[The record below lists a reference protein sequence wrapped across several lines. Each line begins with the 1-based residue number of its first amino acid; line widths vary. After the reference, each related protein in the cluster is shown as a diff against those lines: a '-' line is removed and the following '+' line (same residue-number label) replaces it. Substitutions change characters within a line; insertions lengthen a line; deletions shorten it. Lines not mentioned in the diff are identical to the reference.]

1 MHAFNL
7 PFLFG
12 QTTTTNMTM
21 ETVDHSTKTLSD
33 TFTEVFQPM
42 IQMAP
47 NALAAVLILGFGY
60 VIARVL
66 SRLATVMCEKIG
78 LQTAAER
85 SGLAD
90 SMKHAGVGR
99 SMPAIIGLIVFWL
112 LMCVWIMA
120 AFKVLGLVAVS
131 DAMQGVVAYI
141 PRLLIATAVVVIGLL
156 VASFLRGVVATS
168 ADRVGITYAD
178 HLANG
183 VYYVLALIVFLAA
196 ASHLQ
201 LEVELLKNMVLIAF
215 GALALGFGLAFGLG
229 GRDVMGGIL
238 SGYYLRQRF
247 ESGDHVTIGELEGTV
262 REVGPVSTI
271 VETQEGGL
279 VHRRS
284 VPNHLM
290 LREATR

>member
-1 MHAFNL
+1 MSFPLNFVL
-7 PFLFG
+7 LG
-12 QTTTTNMTM
+12 QTSTNTTMD
-21 ETVDHSTKTLSD
+21 TVDRSTKTLSE
-33 TFTEVFQPM
+33 TFTEVFRPM
-42 IQMAP
+42 IDLAP
-47 NALAAVLILGFGY
+47 NLLAAVLILGIGY

-66 SRLATVMCEKIG
+66 AKVVTAMCEKIG
-78 LQTAAER
+78 LQTAVER

-90 SMKHAGVGR
+90 SMKNAGIGR
-99 SMPAIIGLIVFWL
+99 SLPAIIGVIIFWL
-112 LMCVWIMA
+112 LMSVWIMA

-131 DAMQGVVAYI
+131 EAMQSVVAYI

-168 ADRVGITYAD
+168 ADRVGISYSE
-178 HLANG
+178 HLANAC
-183 VYYVLALIVFLAA
+183 YYVLALITFLAA

-201 LEVELLKNMVLIAF
+201 LEVELLKDMVLIAF

-271 VETQEGGL
+271 VETQEGGM

-290 LREATR
+290 LREGTR

>member
-1 MHAFNL
+1 MHAFTL
-7 PFLFG
+7 PLLFG
-12 QTTTTNMTM
+12 QTTTNMTM

-47 NALAAVLILGFGY
+47 NALAAVLILGVGY

-131 DAMQGVVAYI
+131 DAMQGVVASSGQTSPLSSSVRVWSDTPYCKYSTLVGGGRVEDCAAAGRTR
-141 PRLLIATAVVVIGLL
+141 PSAT
-156 VASFLRGVVATS
+156 TK
-168 ADRVGITYAD
+168 
-178 HLANG
+178 
-183 VYYVLALIVFLAA
+183 LAA
-196 ASHLQ
+196 QATPKSRFASDQDRAFAICFFPGLDERQ
-201 LEVELLKNMVLIAF
+201 TIRLKPGQA
-215 GALALGFGLAFGLG
+215 
-229 GRDVMGGIL
+229 
-238 SGYYLRQRF
+238 
-247 ESGDHVTIGELEGTV
+247 
-262 REVGPVSTI
+262 
-271 VETQEGGL
+271 
-279 VHRRS
+279 
-284 VPNHLM
+284 
-290 LREATR
+290 